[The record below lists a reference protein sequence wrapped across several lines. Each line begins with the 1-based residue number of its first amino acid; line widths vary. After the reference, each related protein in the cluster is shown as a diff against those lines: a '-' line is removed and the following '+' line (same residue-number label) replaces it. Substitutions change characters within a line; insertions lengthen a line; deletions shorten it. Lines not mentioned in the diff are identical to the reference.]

1 MGVTRLGDA
10 FTEVMKRHGWSGA
23 ALARRLGVSQPWVS
37 MVLAGK
43 RDPGLARSAQLLR
56 TVGWQL
62 ELVPSEEDDPVK
74 RRQFLASAA
83 SVALIPSATGSNPYR
98 DAAYVQL
105 LADRLAHTE
114 EQIGGAPLVREAL
127 RHVQHVAPAALGTD
141 TGLQAAASRLA
152 RQAALVLHDT
162 RDLDRAER
170 VAALALTLAT
180 RAHDAGA
187 QAHAYET
194 LSLIRTYGGP
204 RSRAAEYVRR
214 GLALDGLDDATRAAL
229 LVRLARSLAVLP
241 GQERPVRRALDEAQ
255 ALAERLPPVDGA
267 DVMANSGIALS
278 DLGQHAKGVA
288 DLQAAVRS
296 VEAQSPLL
304 VGLYRARLT
313 KSAIQAGDVDGAAG
327 GMEALA
333 LVAPLLTSRRMD
345 IHVRHIL
352 TDTRRWGTAREI
364 RHARE
369 QLREVTR

>member
-1 MGVTRLGDA
+1 MGVSQLGDA
-10 FTEVMKRHGWSGA
+10 FTEIMRRNGWSGA

-43 RDPGLARSAQLLR
+43 RDPGLARSARLLR

-83 SVALIPSATGSNPYR
+83 SVALIPSPTSSSPYR
-98 DAAYVQL
+98 DAAYVRL

-114 EQIGGAPLVREAL
+114 EQIGGAPLVGEAL
-127 RHVQHVAPAALGTD
+127 RHVQRIAPAALGND
-141 TGLQAAASRLA
+141 TALQTAASGLA
-152 RQAALVLHDT
+152 RRAALVLHDT
-162 RDLDRAER
+162 RHLDRAER
-170 VAALALTLAT
+170 VASLALTLAD
-180 RAHDAGA
+180 RAQDAYA

-214 GLALDGLDDATRAAL
+214 GLALHDLDDATRAAL

-241 GQERPVRRALDEAQ
+241 GQERPVRRALDEAH
-255 ALAERLPPVDGA
+255 ALTDRLGPVDGA

-278 DLGQHAKGVA
+278 DLGQHAKGA
-288 DLQAAVRS
+288 ANLLAAVTS

-313 KSAIQAGDVDGAAG
+313 KSAIQVGDVAG
-327 GMEALA
+327 TVSGMDALA

-345 IHVRHIL
+345 IHVRHIF
-352 TDTRRWGTAREI
+352 TDTRRWATVREV

-369 QLREVTR
+369 RLREVIR